1 MMKKITKNKFMFIVM
16 IILFLGI
23 TASTGAIIYCLSLLS
38 GIENFLRLVG
48 RVAFLIIWV
57 LFTLFIIKNLIKN
70 KKLGYFILVILSVL
84 YIGITGFVSFNI
96 YKAYGIL
103 DKVTSEATTYSS
115 SIVTLTSNDV
125 KDISSLGTS
134 KIGILDDKTSEAGY
148 KIPQEIIKSENLK
161 VKTVK
166 YDSYVSMIND
176 LYDEKIDYL
185 FLPSN
190 YVVLFKNIQGLEDIE
205 SKTKIIYTK
214 DKKVKENS
222 LSNSSGKKIT
232 KPFTVL
238 LMGVDSEAEGIKGA
252 SFNGDALMLITFNP
266 DTLNTTIL
274 SIPRDTYVPI
284 ACFANKRENKITHA
298 AWYGEEC
305 MINTI
310 QDYTGINIDYYV
322 KINFKGVV
330 NLVDALGGIDVDVP
344 ISFCEQDSNR
354 NFNNLQCLNT
364 GPQTLNGEQAL
375 ALSRHRKTVND
386 FVRGQNQQLVVK
398 ALINKVRTINSLDTI
413 YKLLDTISN
422 NMETN
427 MSTSEILSLYNVAKD
442 ITNKTKD
449 MPIDEL
455 LSMQR
460 LYLSGY
466 DQYIYDYSNIDGKG
480 TRMSLY
486 NFVAYKGSLKDV
498 TKAMKINLG
507 LEEVKPEKSFEFDVD
522 TPYEEK
528 VIGKGEYNESGIAIV
543 PSFIGSSKEYAQSWC
558 NRNGITLNVKYTT
571 ASSGRVGQIINQSAP
586 KGMDAKYVGKMT
598 ITVVNSV
605 TSSNSSSSKQS
616 SNSSSTKP
624 KPTPTPDI
632 DTGDEKTEDDD
643 KKQETEPSAPSD
655 SGTTPSDPA
664 LDASGVTG

>member
-1 MMKKITKNKFMFIVM
+1 MKKMIKKMTKNRLMFIVM
-16 IILFLGI
+16 LIVFLGI
-23 TASTGAIIYCLSLLS
+23 TASTGSIIYCLSLLT
-38 GIENFLRLVG
+38 GIENFLRLIG
-48 RVAFLIIWV
+48 RLTFIIIW
-57 LFTLFIIKNLIKN
+57 LLLTLFIIKSLTKN
-70 KKLGYFILVILSVL
+70 KKLRYFILIIICIL
-84 YIGITGFVSFNI
+84 YIGATGFVSFNI

-103 DKVTSEATTYSS
+103 DKVSSEATTYSS
-115 SIVTLTSNDV
+115 SIVTLASNDV

-134 KIGILDDKTSEAGY
+134 KIGILNDKTSQAGY

-166 YDSYVSMIND
+166 YDSYVSMIKD

-190 YVVLFKNIQGLEDIE
+190 YVVLFKNIEGLEDIE

-214 DKKVKENS
+214 DKKVKENNS
-222 LSNSSGKKIT
+222 TSSNGGKIT

-238 LMGVDSEAEGIKGA
+238 LMGVDSEVEGIKGA

-330 NLVDALGGIDVDVP
+330 NLVDALNGIEVDVP

-364 GPQTLNGEQAL
+364 GLQTLNGEQAL

-398 ALINKVRTINSLDTI
+398 ALMNKVRTINSLDTI

-507 LEEVKPEKSFEFDVD
+507 LEEAKPEKSFEFDVD

-528 VIGKGEYNESGIAIV
+528 VIGKGEYNESGIALV
-543 PSFIGSSKEYAQSWC
+543 PSFIGYSKDYAQSWC

-571 ASSGRVGQIINQSAP
+571 VSSGRIGQIIDQSAP

-605 TSSNSSSSKQS
+605 TSSNTTSKS
-616 SNSSSTKP
+616 ESKNENKKP
-624 KPTPTPDI
+624 TTTPEPTPTPTPTPDD
-632 DTGDEKTEDDD
+632 DTDEDNQDNNTN
-643 KKQETEPSAPSD
+643 
-655 SGTTPSDPA
+655 DPA
-664 LDASGVTG
+664 LDASGVTGQKD